1 MQRSVTKCVIQ
12 KKPNNTIVIIPNSS
26 FGSKDNSLNINKE
39 QENSVFLVVSVSR
52 SRREVFDLPKE
63 EFFLKWYG
71 INF

>member
-39 QENSVFLVVSVSR
+39 QENSLFLVVSVSR

-63 EFFLKWYG
+63 VVFSLNDLG
-71 INF
+71 